1 VNTVDLTLRL
11 RSIDDFFATPTLS
24 PMSEWYERYSDG
36 SGIDYIIDE
45 VREVP
50 DAEQVGVAVLLPA
63 RELQEGLD
71 DRVRAGITRY
81 CDARLRRL
89 DEDRRMSTW
98 RAVRMLIFAIV
109 MVAGLTIAARHLDQ
123 TLDTLAVIANVM
135 SIASW
140 VFLWRPIEVLVFQ
153 RWERRQDR
161 RALLTVRDHMEV
173 RLAAIDEGA
182 RVIAGEAE
190 PPPTALPSAAAAA
203 G

>member
-1 VNTVDLTLRL
+1 VKNLDLTLRL
-11 RSIDDFFATPTLS
+11 RSIDDFFATPTIS
-24 PMSEWYERYSDG
+24 PMSAWYERYSDG
-36 SGIDYIIDE
+36 SGIDYVIDE

-63 RELQEGLD
+63 QELRDGLD
-71 DRVRAGITRY
+71 ARVRAGIVRY

-98 RAVRMLIFAIV
+98 RAVRMLIFAVV
-109 MVAGLTIAARHLDQ
+109 MVAGLTVAARHLDQ

-161 RALLTVRDHMEV
+161 RALLTVRDHTELSMAV
-173 RLAAIDEGA
+173 IPDGADVAAHD
-182 RVIAGEAE
+182 GE
-190 PPPTALPSAAAAA
+190 PAAAAVP
-203 G
+203 